1 MVAHCEL
8 RSNRQRTS
16 GHLRSVG
23 LALVCALTLLFLA
36 GTAAAQAPT
45 ATIDVAPTA
54 TLNSDGSLTVT
65 VILTCVPLD
74 EYKGLPLAEV
84 VVAQERGQNFAR
96 GSGGALVTDCDNTPH
111 TYDLIVM
118 PDEGSPRFRPG
129 PATARPIV
137 GICGFL
143 NGTFVCQS
151 ADSTEQTIVIR
162 PTYG

>member
-1 MVAHCEL
+1 MVPHCEPRL
-8 RSNRQRTS
+8 NKQRTS
-16 GHLRSVG
+16 RHLRAVG
-23 LALVCALTLLFLA
+23 LAVCALTLLLLA
-36 GTAAAQAPT
+36 GTAAAQGPT

-74 EYKGLPLAEV
+74 EYKGLPLVEV
-84 VVAQERGQNFAR
+84 IVVQRRGRNAAR

-118 PDEGSPRFRPG
+118 PDEGSLRFRPG

-143 NGTFVCQS
+143 NGNLVCQN
-151 ADSTEQTIVIR
+151 ADPIEGTIMIQ
-162 PTYG
+162 PAYG